1 MKFGKLDVSA
11 EGAILAHSVRRGSV
25 SFKKG
30 RMLTATDVTALAWC
44 RCGDG
49 VRRPSGGGHA

>member
-1 MKFGKLDVSA
+1 MFFGPLPLREL

-30 RMLTATDVTALAWC
+30 REIGRAHV
-44 RCGDG
+44 
-49 VRRPSGGGHA
+49 